1 MGGGILTPLPFGM
14 QTSHVLG
21 LELPGY
27 SLNGCNVPAMMN
39 LVDIAPSH
47 CGTLMGLCNGFSSFA
62 GFVVPLATTAF
73 TQDDPSD
80 PANWRKLFFLRDP
93 ASLTSAGLSTP
104 LAPIPVGLR
113 TWGDGDQSKL
123 LNSRNVPY

>member
-1 MGGGILTPLPFGM
+1 MFWELLTPLPYRV
-14 QTSHVLG
+14 QASYVRG
-21 LELPGY
+21 LALLGY

-73 TQDDPSD
+73 TADDPSD
-80 PANWRKLFFLRDP
+80 PANWRKLFFLRDT
-93 ASLTSAGLSTP
+93 AA
-104 LAPIPVGLR
+104 
-113 TWGDGDQSKL
+113 
-123 LNSRNVPY
+123 